1 MDSREA
7 VKMDKSFDK
16 VIFKMARYDDMRLG
30 KEVVAFFPGASANKG
45 MVMCYSH
52 VGQHCEASYDFYLKN
67 CRACYEKEYRP
78 LMKELEDLFGYRFK
92 IMKRMTRKDL
102 EEAWRRT

>member
-1 MDSREA
+1 MDSGEA
-7 VKMDKSFDK
+7 VKMDESFDK
-16 VIFKMARYDDMRLG
+16 VIFKMARYDDRRQG
-30 KEVVAFFPGASANKG
+30 EEVVAFFPGASANRG

-67 CRACYEKEYRP
+67 CRQCPAKEYAP
-78 LMKELEDLFGYRFK
+78 LKKELEDLFGYRFK

-102 EEAWRRT
+102 EEVWRRK